1 MLNIFLLYFQWEY
14 SCGYYNVTT
23 TTETVTEITDTET
36 PPITVTEETE
46 APTEEPIT
54 TTEVSETTTDIS
66 ETEETEEPTTET
78 EIPTTPTTEPSS
90 TTTEA
95 HTGCDPPVC
104 KANETILYPHE
115 DPTKFYQCAPASGC
129 AWAPV
134 VMQCPKP
141 LYFGFKQQV
150 CVW

>member
-78 EIPTTPTTEPSS
+78 EIPTTEPSS